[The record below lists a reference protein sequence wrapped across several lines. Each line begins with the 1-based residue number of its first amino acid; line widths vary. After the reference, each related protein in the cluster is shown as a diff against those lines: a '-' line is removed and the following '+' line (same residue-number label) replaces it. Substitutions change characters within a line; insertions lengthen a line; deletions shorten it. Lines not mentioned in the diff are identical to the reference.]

1 MKFFGTYYHNLDAK
15 GRLVVPARFRDALK
29 DLKKLY
35 ILQGFEGSISVYPEE
50 AYLKEIATLD
60 QLNYKDTNAR
70 AYVRT
75 MYASIEELEVDNAGR
90 ITLSVRVLRKY
101 NLSTNVIVIGG
112 GDIAER
118 DGAPR
123 ADHQVPFAVEA
134 YVAVAP
140 ETDGHD
146 VGGIDRG
153 ATSTHGRATG
163 VHAGQA
169 INDLSGVGC
178 GPAHVEDETV
188 SEFREEAGSD
198 DAGRRPGEHRLDG
211 ALPRDRLVDQ

>member
-101 NLSTNVIVIGG
+101 NLSTNVIVIGV
-112 GDIAER
+112 GDHLEIWDESAY
-118 DGAPR
+118 
-123 ADHQVPFAVEA
+123 EA
-134 YVAVAP
+134 YEANARENL
-140 ETDGHD
+140 ETIAQGLKEKD
-146 VGGIDRG
+146 
-153 ATSTHGRATG
+153 
-163 VHAGQA
+163 
-169 INDLSGVGC
+169 
-178 GPAHVEDETV
+178 HV
-188 SEFREEAGSD
+188 
-198 DAGRRPGEHRLDG
+198 
-211 ALPRDRLVDQ
+211 

>member
-101 NLSTNVIVIGG
+101 NLSSNVIVIGV
-112 GDIAER
+112 GDHLEIWDEPAY
-118 DGAPR
+118 
-123 ADHQVPFAVEA
+123 EA
-134 YVAVAP
+134 YEATARENL
-140 ETDGHD
+140 ETIAQGLKEKD
-146 VGGIDRG
+146 
-153 ATSTHGRATG
+153 
-163 VHAGQA
+163 
-169 INDLSGVGC
+169 
-178 GPAHVEDETV
+178 HV
-188 SEFREEAGSD
+188 
-198 DAGRRPGEHRLDG
+198 
-211 ALPRDRLVDQ
+211 